1 MATIVSIVGCALIA
15 AGLWGSISS
24 LWRQGVR

>member
-1 MATIVSIVGCALIA
+1 MMATFTTILGCALIA

-24 LWRQGVR
+24 LARQAR